1 MHIVHVGSEGVGF
14 ESRAAGLR
22 GGFCD
27 VVAIGVDV
35 DAGNG
40 IGKGATCRA
49 EEAAWKY
56 PTSLPSPALYGEGE
70 TEG

>member
-49 EEAAWKY
+49 EEAV
-56 PTSLPSPALYGEGE
+56 
-70 TEG
+70 